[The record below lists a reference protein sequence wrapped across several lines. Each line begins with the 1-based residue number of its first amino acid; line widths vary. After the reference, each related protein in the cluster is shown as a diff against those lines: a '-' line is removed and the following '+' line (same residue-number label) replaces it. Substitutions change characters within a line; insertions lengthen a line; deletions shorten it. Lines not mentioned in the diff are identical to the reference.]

1 MRYVGRMLTEETVV
15 QIADELVEAGRS
27 RVPVPLL
34 TRRFPEMEVEDS
46 YRVQRVWQQRNVEA
60 GRTLVGHKIGLTSR
74 AMQMAT
80 GITEPDYGAIF
91 DDMVFESGATFEHAK
106 YTKPRIEVELSF
118 VLKHELR
125 GPGITMLDVARATE
139 YVIPSLE
146 ILDSRIEMEG
156 RTIVDTISD
165 NAAMGCMVIGGRPV
179 AVDELDLRWVGGVLY
194 RNEVIEE
201 TGLAAGVLG
210 NPMVG
215 VAWLANKIAPF
226 GDALEAGEIVLSG
239 SFTRPVAAE
248 PGDTITAD
256 YGPLGVITCR
266 FV

>member
-1 MRYVGRMLTEETVV
+1 MLDENTIVR
-15 QIADELVEAGRS
+15 IADELVEAGRT

-34 TRRFPEMEVEDS
+34 TKRYPEMEVADS
-46 YRVQRVWQQRNVEA
+46 YRVQRMWQQRNIDA
-60 GRTLVGHKIGLTSR
+60 GRKLVGHKIGLTSR

-91 DDMVFESGATFEHAK
+91 DDMVFESGSVFEHAK
-106 YTKPRIEVELSF
+106 YNRPRIEVELTF
-118 VLKHELR
+118 VLKHELA
-125 GPGITMLDVARATE
+125 GPHLNILDVARATE

-179 AVDELDLRWVGGVLY
+179 AVDALDLRWIGGALY

-201 TGLAAGVLG
+201 TGLGAGVLG
-210 NPMVG
+210 NPMTG
-215 VAWLANKIAPF
+215 VAWLANKLAQH
-226 GDALEAGEIVLSG
+226 GEVLGAGELVLAG

-248 PGDTITAD
+248 PGDTISVD
-256 YGPLGVITCR
+256 YGPLGVLTCR
-266 FV
+266 FI

>member
-1 MRYVGRMLTEETVV
+1 MLNEDQIVA
-15 QIADELVEAGRS
+15 IADELVEAAKT

-34 TRRFPEMEVEDS
+34 TRRFPEMVVDDS
-46 YRVQRVWQQRNVEA
+46 YRVQRVWQQRNIEA
-60 GRTLVGHKIGLTSR
+60 GRKLVGHKIGLTSR

-91 DDMVFESGATFEHAK
+91 DDMIFESGAVFEHAK

-118 VLKHELR
+118 VLKEELR
-125 GPGITMLDVARATE
+125 GPGVTILDVMRATE

-156 RTIVDTISD
+156 RNIIDTISD

-179 AVDELDLRWVGGVLY
+179 RPDEVDLRWLGGVLY
-194 RNEVIEE
+194 KNEVIEE
-201 TGLAAGVLG
+201 TGLGAGVLG
-210 NPMVG
+210 NPATG

-226 GDALEAGEIVLSG
+226 GDSLAAGEIILSG
-239 SFTRPVAAE
+239 SFTRPVAAD

-256 YGPLGVITCR
+256 YGPLGVLTCR

>member
-1 MRYVGRMLTEETVV
+1 MLTEDQIVA
-15 QIADELVEAGRS
+15 IADELVDAAKT

-34 TRRFPEMEVEDS
+34 TRRFPEMVVDDS

-60 GRTLVGHKIGLTSR
+60 GRKLVGHKIGLTSR

-91 DDMVFESGATFEHAK
+91 DDMIFESGAVFEHAK

-118 VLKHELR
+118 VLKEELR
-125 GPGITMLDVARATE
+125 GPGVTLLDVMRATE

-156 RTIVDTISD
+156 RNIIDTISD

-179 AVDELDLRWVGGVLY
+179 RPDEVDLRWLGGVLY
-194 RNEVIEE
+194 KNEVIEE
-201 TGLAAGVLG
+201 TGLGAGVLG
-210 NPMVG
+210 NPATG

-226 GDALEAGEIVLSG
+226 GDALGAGEIILSG
-239 SFTRPVAAE
+239 SFTRPVAAD

-256 YGPLGVITCR
+256 YGPLGVLTCR